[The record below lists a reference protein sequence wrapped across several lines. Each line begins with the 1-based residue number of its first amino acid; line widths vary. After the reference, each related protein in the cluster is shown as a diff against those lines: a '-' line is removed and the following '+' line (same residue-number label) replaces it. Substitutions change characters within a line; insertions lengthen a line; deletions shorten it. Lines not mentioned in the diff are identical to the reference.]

1 MFILKLKEKK
11 KKPGFIC
18 NMIYV
23 KIEEKNTV
31 RQTQDNFYLLK
42 VLQKLK
48 ETKLQSRKE
57 KSRHCNKIHVN

>member
-11 KKPGFIC
+11 RPGFIC

-23 KIEEKNTV
+23 KIEQKNTV

-42 VLQKLK
+42 VLQKLRRLNCSQERRK
-48 ETKLQSRKE
+48 VGTATKFM
-57 KSRHCNKIHVN
+57 